1 MKNTL
6 LTLTLL
12 FSSLLARGTQAAQPS
27 SVSLDMGRAREF
39 AEIVHELRYRKSFMG
54 DFDRGEAHSQDI
66 FDAYDAALSDFLE
79 GDFRVQRIMA
89 RSNEIKV
96 RVRDLDTG
104 RDFWM
109 SSIAQKAPKQP
120 SSVTQERLQE
130 NLTLTFES
138 STQWSDTAR
147 GSFVSFTE
155 AGDAKTLA
163 AGQRFGIFTV
173 SVFGKLVEQNWTVGA
188 KANARIDLG
197 KGFALGL
204 TAQVSESSRNILNV
218 TEGRYDRRFDRYA
231 SASARI
237 QIDKTWSLTGI
248 KTSAGAQF
256 NWVGGASFAANPSA
270 YAFVSVGKGFVN
282 SRGQEIGKLEFLA
295 LKQLGMRD
303 SGWMIG
309 LMGSFYF

>member
-1 MKNTL
+1 MKNIL
-6 LTLTLL
+6 PSLTLL
-12 FSSLLARGTQAAQPS
+12 LSSLLSLDTQAARPT
-27 SVSLDMGRAREF
+27 SVALDMGRARDF

-54 DFDRGEAHSQDI
+54 DFDRGEAYSQDI
-66 FDAYDAALSDFLE
+66 FDAYDAALSDFLG
-79 GDFRVQRIMA
+79 GDYRVNRIMA
-89 RSNEIKV
+89 RSYEIKL
-96 RVRDLDTG
+96 RVRDLDSG

-109 SSIAQKAPKQP
+109 SSIAQKAPKQA
-120 SSVTQERLQE
+120 SSVSQERLQE
-130 NLTLTFES
+130 NLTLTFENT
-138 STQWSDTAR
+138 TQWTDTER
-147 GSFVSFTE
+147 GSFVSFTQ

-163 AGQRFGIFTV
+163 AGQRFGNFTV
-173 SVFGKLVEQNWTVGA
+173 SVFGKLVNQDWTLGA

-204 TAQVSESSRNILNV
+204 TAQVSEASRNVINV
-218 TEGRYDRRFDRYA
+218 TEGRYDRRFDRNP

-256 NWVGGASFAANPSA
+256 NWVGGASFSANPSA
-270 YAFVSVGKGFVN
+270 YAFMSIGKGFVN
-282 SRGQEIGKLEFLA
+282 ARGQEIGKLEFLA